1 MATSL
6 IMLAPPGFSK
16 VEIAGRT
23 FPVSGNPA
31 TITVPLPFPDDAL
44 ASLKVLGFKELQ
56 TVEGAVVATPSLTD
70 ISITSLSAGQA
81 VGTVAVAPLNPA
93 RKFFAITPSKEG
105 RLYIGDASGA
115 RTNFFWPLFAGIT
128 KTIDE
133 DTPTNALFVTGQPAG
148 QPLPM
153 AEG

>member
-1 MATSL
+1 MPVSL
-6 IMLAPPGFSK
+6 ILLAPQGLGSI
-16 VEIAGRT
+16 EITGRVFT
-23 FPVSGNPA
+23 VTGNPA
-31 TITVPLPFPDDAL
+31 TITVPLPFPADAL
-44 ASLKVLGFKELQ
+44 AALKGMGFKELQ

-70 ISITSLSAGQA
+70 ISIASLSAGQA
-81 VGTVAVAPLNPA
+81 DGSVAVAPLNPA

-105 RLYIGDASGA
+105 RLYIGDANGGRAS
-115 RTNFFWPLFAGIT
+115 FFWPLFAGIT

-133 DTPTNALFVTGQPAG
+133 DAPTNALFVTGQSAG